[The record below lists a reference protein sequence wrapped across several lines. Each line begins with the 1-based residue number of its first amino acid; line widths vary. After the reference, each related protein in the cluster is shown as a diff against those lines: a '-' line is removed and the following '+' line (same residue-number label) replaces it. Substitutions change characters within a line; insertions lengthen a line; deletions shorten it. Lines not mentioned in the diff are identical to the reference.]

1 MDGHGQRN
9 CGRWIREPTSAMDVT
24 TLFWK
29 GLFVGV
35 IIAAPVGPV
44 AVMCIHRAIA
54 QGKLAGYVS
63 GFGAALADAIYGAI
77 AAFGIGFVMAPL
89 INHNDWVRGGGGVML
104 CLIGLRAMLARRTP
118 APATRDREKLLSDFI
133 SAFFV
138 TLTNPTT
145 VISFAA
151 IFAAINI
158 PHISDHPRL
167 GVVLTAGVLAGATAW
182 WFALT
187 TVASLFHG
195 RVADRGML
203 WIGRISGVV
212 IFAFGALLLL
222 SLFGVVYLGLDD
234 MERAIQERNA
244 PTTPR

>member
-1 MDGHGQRN
+1 
-9 CGRWIREPTSAMDVT
+9 MDVT

-29 GLFVGV
+29 GLIVGV
-35 IIAAPVGPV
+35 VVAAPVGPV

-63 GFGAALADAIYGAI
+63 GLGAALADAIYGAI
-77 AAFGIGFVMAPL
+77 AAFGVGFLMAPL
-89 INHNDWVRGGGGVML
+89 LDHNDWVRGGGGVIL
-104 CLIGLRAMLARRTP
+104 CLVGLRAMLTRRTP
-118 APATRDREKLLSDFI
+118 APATRDREKLLSDFV

-145 VISFAA
+145 IISFAA
-151 IFAAINI
+151 IFAAVNI
-158 PHISDHPRL
+158 PHIADHPRL
-167 GVVLTAGVLAGATAW
+167 GVVLTVGVLAGATAW

-187 TVASLFHG
+187 TVAALFHG

-203 WIGRISGVV
+203 WIARISGGI

-222 SLFGVVYLGLDD
+222 SLVGVVDLGLDD
-234 MERAIQERNA
+234 VERAIQERNSAA
-244 PTTPR
+244 PR